1 MSNSENTNYTPA
13 ITSDVAEKIE
23 WWLAKFPENQRQS
36 AVIPGLH
43 ILQEKNSGYLTN
55 EIMDEL
61 AEYLDMPKI
70 AVYEVATFYGM
81 YEHKPVGKHML
92 NICTNISCMLRG
104 SKEIVKH
111 LENKLDVKLGGTTAD
126 GKFTLKPVECQGA
139 CCGAPMLETG
149 KKFYENLT
157 VEKVDK
163 LLQDLG

>member
-1 MSNSENTNYTPA
+1 MSSSENTNYTPA

-61 AEYLDMPKI
+61 AEYLGMPKI

-111 LENKLDVKLGGTTAD
+111 LRIS
-126 GKFTLKPVECQGA
+126 
-139 CCGAPMLETG
+139 
-149 KKFYENLT
+149 
-157 VEKVDK
+157 
-163 LLQDLG
+163 